1 MEDLT
6 AADGVPGDHRDDG
19 LGQPADLHVQ
29 IGDEEPADA
38 PLPDLV
44 LPDIAGIT
52 PGLLVAAR
60 AEGQRSFAGQ
70 DDDADLGILSGDGER
85 VGQFLDRLR
94 PERVANLRA
103 VDRDLGD
110 RAPGPR
116 RRTRAVVVASSFR
129 NGSAVS

>member
-1 MEDLT
+1 MQHVT
-6 AADGVPGDHRDDG
+6 AADGVAGDHRDDR
-19 LGQPADLHVQ
+19 LGQAADLHVQ

-38 PLPDLV
+38 PLPDLIV
-44 LPDIAGIT
+44 TDVAGVA

-70 DDDADLGILSGDGER
+70 NDHADLGILSGDGER
-85 VGQFLDRLR
+85 MGQFLDCLR
-94 PERVANLRA
+94 PERVADLRA

-110 RAPGPR
+110 ERPAPVAGAGGGR
-116 RRTRAVVVASSFR
+116 CVVVQ